1 MTILNTNKKTVLL
14 ILFLLC
20 TLICV
25 ECRKTSKSRS
35 SGSGRGSSKKT
46 NSNPQPAPTSF
57 SYSQPASAPKPT
69 LFGWQEKPAQKSAS
83 TWQSKTS
90 NSQSHSYPSSQ
101 TSLSGNQP
109 KQPANHQEN
118 IQRNQAPQQ
127 SRPVSQINTNSQ
139 SGHSYP
145 SSNGL
150 SGNSGSGASYSQG
163 TGLSGSGASYPQGTG
178 LSGSGASYPQG
189 TGLSGSGAAKPP
201 SSGVGYPQG
210 SGLSGSA
217 PANSHGSGLEAQRPS
232 YGGSGGAPPP
242 YPGYKAGD
250 TNRPYN
256 GGNYPAQNYG
266 NNYQHG
272 LQQGP
277 PPPYSHYGSNYGG
290 YGGNG
295 FYSQTP
301 GYFGNYG
308 KGFGGVSRTSSAL
321 KGVGIAGAG
330 IGTLLTGLA
339 LWNLA
344 RSTGRHHHTVI
355 YDNRGQPVAVAPA
368 NDTSSPDESFLKD
381 LVNCSLTISNENAT
395 EVLAI
400 PCAIASSFSP
410 EADVKEVGAD
420 ESKIDNT
427 KCMVTVVTKTGKEYM
442 TTIPC
447 ATLLNTAAE
456 NNVTEPPLESNGTEN
471 TNSTIGSGDTPL
483 INQPTALSLSSGN
496 AELKTTQSGINCT
509 PEPGITRDPIDPC
522 FAVTSDLTVVPIQ
535 TSEKPTE
542 NAK

>member
-1 MTILNTNKKTVLL
+1 MKIVNMDKKYVY

-35 SGSGRGSSKKT
+35 SGSGRGSSRKT

-101 TSLSGNQP
+101 TGLSGNKP
-109 KQPANHQEN
+109 KQPQTYQES

-127 SRPVSQINTNSQ
+127 SRPISQTNTNSQ
-139 SGHSYP
+139 SSHSYP

-150 SGNSGSGASYSQG
+150 SGNSGSGASY
-163 TGLSGSGASYPQGTG
+163 PQGTG
-178 LSGSGASYPQG
+178 LSGSGV
-189 TGLSGSGAAKPP
+189 AKSP

-210 SGLSGSA
+210 SGLSGSGSA
-217 PANSHGSGLEAQRPS
+217 YPHGSGVEAQRS
-232 YGGSGGAPPP
+232 GSAGYGGAPPP
-242 YPGYKAGD
+242 YPGYKTRD

-256 GGNYPAQNYG
+256 GGNYPVQNYG

-272 LQQGP
+272 PPQGP
-277 PPPYSHYGSNYGG
+277 PPPYPHYGSNYGG
-290 YGGNG
+290 YGGHG
-295 FYSQTP
+295 FYNQAPQAP
-301 GYFGNYG
+301 GYFGNYANYG

-330 IGTLLTGLA
+330 VGTLLTGLA

-368 NDTSSPDESFLKD
+368 NDTSSPDDSFLKD
-381 LVNCSLTISNENAT
+381 LVNCSLTISNENTT

-410 EADVKEVGAD
+410 EAEVKDIGTGD
-420 ESKIDNT
+420 SKIDNT
-427 KCMVTVVTKTGKEYM
+427 KCIVTVVTNTGKEYM

-456 NNVTEPPLESNGTEN
+456 NNVTEPPLDSNIMEGVNN
-471 TNSTIGSGDTPL
+471 TMASGDASL
-483 INQPTALSLSSGN
+483 SNQPAALSLSSGN
-496 AELKTTQSGINCT
+496 VEMNSTQSGINCT
-509 PEPGITRDPIDPC
+509 PEPGNVRDPINPC
-522 FAVTSDLTVVPIQ
+522 FAVTSDLTVIPIQ
-535 TSEKPTE
+535 TSDKPIE
-542 NAK
+542 NVK